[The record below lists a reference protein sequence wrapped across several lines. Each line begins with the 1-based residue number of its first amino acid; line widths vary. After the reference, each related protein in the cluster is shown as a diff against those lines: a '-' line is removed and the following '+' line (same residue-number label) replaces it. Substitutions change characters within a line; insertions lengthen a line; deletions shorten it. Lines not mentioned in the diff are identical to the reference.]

1 MEMPAVSV
9 IIPVY
14 NVEPYIAR
22 CARSLF
28 SQTMEDLEFIFVDD
42 CTPDRS
48 LEVVR
53 EVLSREFPARES
65 QVRFFRMPVNGG
77 LAKAR
82 MQGLALAT
90 GEYVIH
96 CDSDDELVSPDAYRI
111 LYGKAVAEQLD
122 IVTCNY
128 LKEDASGRRA
138 LVRGECKGVRDLLL
152 DKAQGCLWCRLIRRA
167 ILNGLLAPRGDM
179 GEDLVQSLQATL
191 RAGSMGHVDEPFYL
205 YRYRPSAISKLQG
218 KEAALRRHRELAAN
232 VGMLAGLLVGDNGYR
247 EDAPEIVCFK
257 YYARHCIE
265 PYVGDKACYAMWK
278 ETFPEVDAKVLS
290 NPCLSLEKKGWF
302 ILIHLHLYAPV
313 KRLTRQ
319 LGKRRGQ
326 V

>member
-96 CDSDDELVSPDAYRI
+96 CDSDDELTSPDAYRL
-111 LYGKAVAEQLD
+111 LYEKAVAERLD

-247 EDAPEIVCFK
+247 EV
-257 YYARHCIE
+257 ARKSSASSIT
-265 PYVGDKACYAMWK
+265 PGIA
-278 ETFPEVDAKVLS
+278 S
-290 NPCLSLEKKGWF
+290 NPMWGTRLAMRCGRKLSRRWMRRCF
-302 ILIHLHLYAPV
+302 RIPASRS
-313 KRLTRQ
+313 KRKAGSSSSICIFMPRSS
-319 LGKRRGQ
+319 G
-326 V
+326 

>member
-1 MEMPAVSV
+1 
-9 IIPVY
+9 
-14 NVEPYIAR
+14 
-22 CARSLF
+22 
-28 SQTMEDLEFIFVDD
+28 
-42 CTPDRS
+42 
-48 LEVVR
+48 
-53 EVLSREFPARES
+53 
-65 QVRFFRMPVNGG
+65 
-77 LAKAR
+77 
-82 MQGLALAT
+82 
-90 GEYVIH
+90 
-96 CDSDDELVSPDAYRI
+96 
-111 LYGKAVAEQLD
+111 
-122 IVTCNY
+122 
-128 LKEDASGRRA
+128 
-138 LVRGECKGVRDLLL
+138 
-152 DKAQGCLWCRLIRRA
+152 
-167 ILNGLLAPRGDM
+167 M

-302 ILIHLHLYAPV
+302 VLVRLHLYAPV
-313 KRLTRQ
+313 KRLTRR
-319 LGKRRGQ
+319 LGNRRELA
-326 V
+326 

>member
-1 MEMPAVSV
+1 
-9 IIPVY
+9 
-14 NVEPYIAR
+14 
-22 CARSLF
+22 
-28 SQTMEDLEFIFVDD
+28 
-42 CTPDRS
+42 
-48 LEVVR
+48 
-53 EVLSREFPARES
+53 
-65 QVRFFRMPVNGG
+65 
-77 LAKAR
+77 

-96 CDSDDELVSPDAYRI
+96 CDSDDELTSPDAYRL
-111 LYGKAVAEQLD
+111 LYEKAVAERLD

-152 DKAQGCLWCRLIRRA
+152 DKAQGCLVVRLIRRT
-167 ILNGLLAPRGDM
+167 ILQDGLLAPRGSM
-179 GEDLVQSLQATL
+179 GEDLVQSVQATL
-191 RAGSMGHVDEPFYL
+191 RAGATGHLDEPLYL
-205 YRYRPSAISKLQG
+205 YRYCPVSITKLQG
-218 KEAALRRHRELAAN
+218 KEAAIRRHRELAAN
-232 VGMLAGLLVGDNGYR
+232 VRMLVDLLVGDYGYS
-247 EDAPEIVCFK
+247 EDAPEIVRFK

-290 NPCLSLEKKGWF
+290 NPFLSLEKKGWF
-302 ILIHLHLYAPV
+302 ILIHLHLYAQV
-313 KRLTRQ
+313 KRLTRR

>member
-1 MEMPAVSV
+1 MDMPAVSV

-14 NVEPYIAR
+14 NVEPFVAR
-22 CARSLF
+22 CVRSLF
-28 SQTMEDLEFIFVDD
+28 SQTLEDLEFIFIDD

-48 LEVVR
+48 MEVVR
-53 EVLSREFPARES
+53 EVLEQEFPARIP
-65 QVRFFRMPVNGG
+65 QVRFFRMPENSG
-77 LAKAR
+77 LAKVR
-82 MQGLALAT
+82 MQGYALAT
-90 GEYVIH
+90 GEYIIH

-111 LYGKAVAEQLD
+111 LYGKAVAERLD
-122 IVTCNY
+122 MVTCNY

-138 LVRGECKGVRDLLL
+138 LVKGACKDVSDLLL
-152 DKAQGCLWCRLIRRA
+152 DKTQGCLWCRLIRRS
-167 ILNGLLAPRGDM
+167 ILDGLLAPRGDM

-265 PYVGDKACYAMWK
+265 P
-278 ETFPEVDAKVLS
+278 
-290 NPCLSLEKKGWF
+290 
-302 ILIHLHLYAPV
+302 
-313 KRLTRQ
+313 
-319 LGKRRGQ
+319 
-326 V
+326 

>member
-1 MEMPAVSV
+1 MPAVSV

-14 NVEPYIAR
+14 NVEPFVAR

-28 SQTMEDLEFIFVDD
+28 SQTLEDLEFIFIDD

-48 LEVVR
+48 MEVIR
-53 EVLSREFPARES
+53 EVLEQEFPARIP
-65 QVRFFRMPVNGG
+65 QVRFFRMPENGG
-77 LAKAR
+77 PAKAR
-82 MQGLALAT
+82 MQGCALAT
-90 GEYVIH
+90 GEYIIH

-152 DKAQGCLWCRLIRRA
+152 DKAQGCLVIRLIRRT
-167 ILNGLLAPRGDM
+167 ILQGGLLAPRGSM
-179 GEDLVQSLQATL
+179 GEDLLQSVQATL
-191 RAGSMGHVDEPFYL
+191 RAGATGHVDEPLYL
-205 YRYRPSAISKLQG
+205 YRYCPVSITKLQG
-218 KEAALRRHRELAAN
+218 KEAAIRRHQSLAAH
-232 VGMLAGLLVGDNGYR
+232 VRMLADLLVGDYGYR

-313 KRLTRQ
+313 KRLTRR

>member
-1 MEMPAVSV
+1 MPAVSV

-14 NVEPYIAR
+14 NVEPFVAR

-28 SQTMEDLEFIFVDD
+28 SQTLEDLEFIFVDD

-48 LEVVR
+48 MEVVR

-65 QVRFFRMPVNGG
+65 QVRVFRMPVNGG
-77 LAKAR
+77 LANAR

-96 CDSDDELVSPDAYRI
+96 CDGDDELTSPDAYRL

-128 LKEDASGRRA
+128 LKEDVSGRRA

-152 DKAQGCLWCRLIRRA
+152 DKAQGCLVIRLIRRT
-167 ILNGLLAPRGDM
+167 ILQDGLLAPRGSM
-179 GEDLVQSLQATL
+179 GEDLVQSVQATL
-191 RAGSMGHVDEPFYL
+191 RAGATGHLDEPLYL
-205 YRYRPSAISKLQG
+205 YRYCPVSITKLQG
-218 KEAALRRHRELAAN
+218 KEAAIRRHRELAAN
-232 VGMLAGLLVGDNGYR
+232 VRMLADLLVGDYGYR

-278 ETFPEVDAKVLS
+278 ETFPEVDAKLLA

-313 KRLTRQ
+313 KRLTRR

>member
-1 MEMPAVSV
+1 MPAVSV
-9 IIPVY
+9 IRPVY
-14 NVEPYIAR
+14 KVEPYIAR
-22 CARSLF
+22 CARALF

-42 CTPDRS
+42 CTPDAS
-48 LEVVR
+48 IAVMQ
-53 EVLSREFPARES
+53 EVLQEFPKRKE
-65 QVRFFRMPVNGG
+65 QVVVYRMPRNSGQAAV
-77 LAKAR
+77 R

-138 LVRGECKGVRDLLL
+138 LVRGECKSVRDLLL

-205 YRYRPSAISKLQG
+205 SRYRPSAISKLQG

-313 KRLTRQ
+313 KRLTRR